1 MKTTDTDGRYYAD
14 KRLDEPLAPC
24 HLVLEAGEEGFCFSV
39 RDASG
44 ARLAAGGLELAY
56 PASEVRLLEQVV
68 RFFETT
74 APFSG
79 LAWERVDVIRLDDRF
94 TVVPR
99 AFFDPEKK
107 ADLLAFAL
115 GGMPDR
121 PVCARQVGDA
131 VCLFPEQTGLG
142 EYFSS
147 RTARVE
153 QHHSAEVFLALARSN
168 ASQGR
173 SVHLNVAPGFVQ
185 AVVLEADDPV
195 LVNVFRCR
203 GMEQMMYYLL
213 LVAERT
219 QTREAEADFVF
230 YGSPQ
235 VFLQLRR
242 QLERYPGRYRFA
254 RRLGGEGNYSPALDF
269 VAYYD
274 WYNVLNAQL

>member
-1 MKTTDTDGRYYAD
+1 MRTSGSKS
-14 KRLDEPLAPC
+14 LAPC
-24 HLVLEAGEEGFCFSV
+24 HLVLDAGEEGFCFSV

-168 ASQGR
+168 ASPGR

-203 GMEQMMYYLL
+203 GMEQVMYYLL

>member
-1 MKTTDTDGRYYAD
+1 M
-14 KRLDEPLAPC
+14 
-24 HLVLEAGEEGFCFSV
+24 
-39 RDASG
+39 
-44 ARLAAGGLELAY
+44 
-56 PASEVRLLEQVV
+56 
-68 RFFETT
+68 
-74 APFSG
+74 
-79 LAWERVDVIRLDDRF
+79 
-94 TVVPR
+94 PR

-115 GGMPDR
+115 GEMPDR

-131 VCLFPEQTGLG
+131 VYLFPEQTGLG

-147 RTARVE
+147 RAARVE

-168 ASQGR
+168 ASPGR

-203 GMEQMMYYLL
+203 GVEQVMYYLL

-219 QTREAEADFVF
+219 QTRETEADFVF

-254 RRLGGEGNYSPALDF
+254 RRLGREENYSPALDF